1 MRYELIGLFILSL
14 MALAAFY
21 YQDALPDNF
30 LIISSQQATTNV
42 VGYCFFSVI
51 ACAGY
56 FVGPWIAADLILFS
70 VAYAWRFNRHP
81 RKRDLLH
88 ILWPTVML
96 LGLTYFFAPVFLG
109 DGLKLLLKQYV
120 EGWVLALLTLGAT
133 IGFVGWTMPRRFWAF
148 LWKGLQRVF
157 VLPKAWYGQK
167 NLQFFK
173 RVGKALQNIKHR
185 FTTKAKRQVETFL
198 NGESKYLALPPGQTS
213 EEVLAASSEI
223 DTETS
228 EEEEAEV
235 EDDEEEEG
243 EDGEEDEE
251 AEDEESDDET
261 EEDDEESDEEAEDDG
276 EDEEEEE
283 GDEGP
288 EESVAPRK
296 AKSTQIGDEQDY
308 FKKVDCVRFGLP
320 RTPVPH
326 PDDDYFALIIQR
338 IEEKLGEFHVD
349 GKIINVLKGPVVD
362 TFELELGAGIK
373 VSRVTAAQED
383 LSLALYGAPI
393 RIVYPMKNRHTVGIE
408 VPRTPREII
417 YLAEIIAAEEF
428 QKSRAILPV
437 AMGKDAF
444 GMPYIVDLA
453 AMPHMLVAGFT
464 GSGKSVF
471 INTVLVSLLA
481 RKSPRQMKLL
491 LIDPKQLE
499 LSLYGQLPHLFVPVV
514 TDAKVAALSLQW
526 AVNEMERR
534 YSILREFQVRNLES
548 YNQKLANASPEMIE
562 NIAPYFDDSEDTYTL
577 PYIVIIIDEFADLIL
592 SKHGKEIE
600 YNVCRLAAKA
610 RAAGLHLI
618 VATQRP
624 SVDVITG
631 LIKSNFPTRVSFK
644 VSSAI
649 DSRTIL
655 NAMGAEKLLGKGD
668 MLFKNGVEMVRVHS
682 AYIEE
687 AEIEQLNQQL
697 KDVKPHFNQKV
708 LDFFAREGR
717 EAQEKAEEKSYN
729 SFFEPHDDSEDDEDR
744 LYEQA
749 VAVVHEYRMASA
761 SMLQRRLRI
770 GYNRAANL
778 IDLMEERGVV
788 GPAQGPRPRQ
798 VLGVGN
804 DSTPESP

>member
-1 MRYELIGLFILSL
+1 MYNQNMIARIIRYQLIGLFLVTV
-14 MALAAFY
+14 MALVAFY
-21 YQDALPDNF
+21 YQDGLPDNF
-30 LIISSQQATTNV
+30 LAISSSQSSTSALAYYFFSAIAF
-42 VGYCFFSVI
+42 VGYYI
-51 ACAGY
+51 
-56 FVGPWIAADLILFS
+56 GPWIAADLILFS
-70 VAYAWRFNRHP
+70 VAYAWRLNHEP
-81 RKRDLLH
+81 RGKDLCH
-88 ILWPTVML
+88 ILWPTIML
-96 LGLTYFFAPVFLG
+96 LGLTYLLAPVFLG
-109 DGLKLLLKQYV
+109 PGLLLLFKQFV
-120 EGWVLALLTLGAT
+120 PTWSVVLGTLGAMT
-133 IGFVGWTMPRRFWAF
+133 CFALWTMPGRFWQL
-148 LWKGLQRVF
+148 LWQGTKKLVASPRGWQR
-157 VLPKAWYGQK
+157 LKWLAWGKKVVNAIK
-167 NLQFFK
+167 N
-173 RVGKALQNIKHR
+173 IEHR
-185 FTTKAKRQVETFL
+185 FSAKAKRQVETFL
-198 NGESKYLALPPGQTS
+198 NGEGKYLALPPGEDAVVAA
-213 EEVLAASSEI
+213 EEEEDAQDAPDDIEEEEEALAEDEEEEGAA
-223 DTETS
+223 
-228 EEEEAEV
+228 EEEEAE
-235 EDDEEEEG
+235 EIEASAAADEEEEAA
-243 EDGEEDEE
+243 DVE
-251 AEDEESDDET
+251 AEDEAKSL
-261 EEDDEESDEEAEDDG
+261 
-276 EDEEEEE
+276 
-283 GDEGP
+283 
-288 EESVAPRK
+288 VL
-296 AKSTQIGDEQDY
+296 AKSTTKKTTRIGDEQDY
-308 FKKVDCVRFGLP
+308 FKKVECVRHRLKQDP
-320 RTPVPH
+320 IQH

-373 VSRVTAAQED
+373 VSRVTATQED

-393 RIVYPMKNRHTVGIE
+393 RIVYPMKNRHTIGIE

-417 YLAEIIAAEEF
+417 YLSEIIGAEEF
-428 QKSRAILPV
+428 QKSRAVLPV

-444 GMPYIVDLA
+444 GLPYVVDLA
-453 AMPHMLVAGFT
+453 AMPHMLVAGST

-548 YNQKLANASPEMIE
+548 YNQKLAGASEDMIAS
-562 NIAPYFDDSEDTYTL
+562 IAPYFDESEDTYTL

-610 RAAGLHLI
+610 RAAGVHLI

-644 VSSAI
+644 VTSAI

-668 MLFKNGVEMVRVHS
+668 MLFKNGVEMVRIHS

-687 AEIEQLNQQL
+687 AEIEQLNAQL
-697 KDVKPHFNQKV
+697 KDIKPHFNQKV

-717 EAQEKAEEKSYN
+717 EAQEKTEEKSYN
-729 SFFEPHDDSEDDEDR
+729 SFFGPQDSEDDEDA

-788 GPAQGPRPRQ
+788 GPAQGSRPRQ
-798 VLGVGN
+798 VLGVSS
-804 DSTPESP
+804 DSTMEQS